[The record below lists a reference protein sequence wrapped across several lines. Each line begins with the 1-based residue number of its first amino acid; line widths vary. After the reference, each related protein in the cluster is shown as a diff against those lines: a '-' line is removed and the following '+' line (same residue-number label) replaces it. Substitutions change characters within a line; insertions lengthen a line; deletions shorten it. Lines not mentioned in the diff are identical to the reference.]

1 MKKFFFLFFL
11 AASASVTMAQSQK
24 LFDSRYSFRATLP
37 EFSYNG
43 QVQIFLR
50 NDMDENG
57 KQTFIFYS
65 DEFEKQG
72 ELTVSGVEYNWSSK
86 HEERE
91 WKDDGY
97 KGDWKVMSDDSGKS
111 HGGIMSLCLNDFDQ
125 SCDDFRTI
133 YLTQTLFNTDE
144 KYEFLMPLY
153 SSTIE
158 TGEDDRDGDG
168 VVDFRYT
175 STNNSIIGFQIVSE
189 DGTVLQTVNFDGD
202 FTFGDSSLYSLF
214 EGDIT
219 PWLSFSVCNHWASFG
234 LNDSGKLDTDAIKTL
249 YKNTGICDDVNWVD
263 WAYATVSFGNFGLS
277 LGKQSMTFG
286 GFEFDAYDVESYETS
301 AGNKCPS
308 FLLVPSVI
316 TKDNLQELVDTGLYT
331 MGADGYLSAT
341 N

>member
-158 TGEDDRDGDG
+158 TGEDDRDVDG

-202 FTFGDSSLYSLF
+202 FTLPDNGKGDVDLLKIHSKLYLCFNGYTSCLLYSI
-214 EGDIT
+214 D
-219 PWLSFSVCNHWASFG
+219 
-234 LNDSGKLDTDAIKTL
+234 
-249 YKNTGICDDVNWVD
+249 
-263 WAYATVSFGNFGLS
+263 
-277 LGKQSMTFG
+277 
-286 GFEFDAYDVESYETS
+286 
-301 AGNKCPS
+301 
-308 FLLVPSVI
+308 
-316 TKDNLQELVDTGLYT
+316 
-331 MGADGYLSAT
+331 SAT
-341 N
+341 SSVRMMTMEKVSSVATGTYSLSGRATRGEKGVNIIRMSDGTTKKVLVQ

>member
-202 FTFGDSSLYSLF
+202 FTLPDNGKGDVDLLKIHSKLYLCFNGYTSCLLYSI
-214 EGDIT
+214 D
-219 PWLSFSVCNHWASFG
+219 
-234 LNDSGKLDTDAIKTL
+234 
-249 YKNTGICDDVNWVD
+249 
-263 WAYATVSFGNFGLS
+263 
-277 LGKQSMTFG
+277 
-286 GFEFDAYDVESYETS
+286 
-301 AGNKCPS
+301 
-308 FLLVPSVI
+308 
-316 TKDNLQELVDTGLYT
+316 
-331 MGADGYLSAT
+331 SAT
-341 N
+341 SSVRMMTMENLSSVPAGGYNLSGRLTRGEKGVNIIRMSDGTTKKVLVK

>member
-111 HGGIMSLCLNDFDQ
+111 HGGIMSLYLNDFDQ

-202 FTFGDSSLYSLF
+202 FTLPDNGKGDVDLLKIHSKLYLCFNGYTSCLLYSI
-214 EGDIT
+214 D
-219 PWLSFSVCNHWASFG
+219 
-234 LNDSGKLDTDAIKTL
+234 
-249 YKNTGICDDVNWVD
+249 
-263 WAYATVSFGNFGLS
+263 
-277 LGKQSMTFG
+277 
-286 GFEFDAYDVESYETS
+286 
-301 AGNKCPS
+301 
-308 FLLVPSVI
+308 
-316 TKDNLQELVDTGLYT
+316 
-331 MGADGYLSAT
+331 SAT
-341 N
+341 SSVRMMTMENLSSVPAGGYNLSGRLTRGEKGVNIIRMSDGTTKKVLVK

>member
-202 FTFGDSSLYSLF
+202 FTLPDNGKGDVDLLKIHSKLYLCFNGYTSCLLYSI
-214 EGDIT
+214 D
-219 PWLSFSVCNHWASFG
+219 
-234 LNDSGKLDTDAIKTL
+234 
-249 YKNTGICDDVNWVD
+249 
-263 WAYATVSFGNFGLS
+263 
-277 LGKQSMTFG
+277 
-286 GFEFDAYDVESYETS
+286 
-301 AGNKCPS
+301 
-308 FLLVPSVI
+308 
-316 TKDNLQELVDTGLYT
+316 
-331 MGADGYLSAT
+331 SAT
-341 N
+341 SSVRMMTMENLSSVPAGGYNLSGRLTRSEKGVNIIRMSDGTTKKVLVK

>member
-1 MKKFFFLFFL
+1 
-11 AASASVTMAQSQK
+11 
-24 LFDSRYSFRATLP
+24 
-37 EFSYNG
+37 
-43 QVQIFLR
+43 
-50 NDMDENG
+50 MDENG

-202 FTFGDSSLYSLF
+202 FTLPDNGKGDVDLLKIHSKLYLCFNGYTSCLLYSI
-214 EGDIT
+214 D
-219 PWLSFSVCNHWASFG
+219 
-234 LNDSGKLDTDAIKTL
+234 
-249 YKNTGICDDVNWVD
+249 
-263 WAYATVSFGNFGLS
+263 
-277 LGKQSMTFG
+277 
-286 GFEFDAYDVESYETS
+286 
-301 AGNKCPS
+301 
-308 FLLVPSVI
+308 
-316 TKDNLQELVDTGLYT
+316 
-331 MGADGYLSAT
+331 SAT
-341 N
+341 SSVRMMTMENLSSVPAGGYNLSGRLTRSEKGVNIIRMSDGTTKKVLVK

>member
-111 HGGIMSLCLNDFDQ
+111 HGGIMSLYLNDFDQ

-158 TGEDDRDGDG
+158 IGEDDRDGDG

-202 FTFGDSSLYSLF
+202 FTLPDNGKGDVDLLKIHSKLYLCFNGYTSCLLYSI
-214 EGDIT
+214 D
-219 PWLSFSVCNHWASFG
+219 
-234 LNDSGKLDTDAIKTL
+234 
-249 YKNTGICDDVNWVD
+249 
-263 WAYATVSFGNFGLS
+263 
-277 LGKQSMTFG
+277 
-286 GFEFDAYDVESYETS
+286 
-301 AGNKCPS
+301 
-308 FLLVPSVI
+308 
-316 TKDNLQELVDTGLYT
+316 
-331 MGADGYLSAT
+331 SAT
-341 N
+341 SSVRMMTMENLSSVPAGGYNLSGRLTRGEKGVNIIRMSDGTTKKVLVK

>member
-1 MKKFFFLFFL
+1 MKKIFFLFFL

-111 HGGIMSLCLNDFDQ
+111 HGGIMSLYLNDFDQ

-202 FTFGDSSLYSLF
+202 FTLPDNGKGDVDLLKIHSKLYLCFNGYTSCLLYSI
-214 EGDIT
+214 D
-219 PWLSFSVCNHWASFG
+219 
-234 LNDSGKLDTDAIKTL
+234 
-249 YKNTGICDDVNWVD
+249 
-263 WAYATVSFGNFGLS
+263 
-277 LGKQSMTFG
+277 
-286 GFEFDAYDVESYETS
+286 
-301 AGNKCPS
+301 
-308 FLLVPSVI
+308 
-316 TKDNLQELVDTGLYT
+316 
-331 MGADGYLSAT
+331 SAT
-341 N
+341 SSVRMMTMENLSSVPAGGYNLSGRLTRGEKGVNIIRMSDGTTKKVLVK

>member
-202 FTFGDSSLYSLF
+202 FTLPDNGKGDVDLLKIHSKLYLCFNGYTSCLLYSI
-214 EGDIT
+214 D
-219 PWLSFSVCNHWASFG
+219 
-234 LNDSGKLDTDAIKTL
+234 
-249 YKNTGICDDVNWVD
+249 
-263 WAYATVSFGNFGLS
+263 
-277 LGKQSMTFG
+277 
-286 GFEFDAYDVESYETS
+286 
-301 AGNKCPS
+301 
-308 FLLVPSVI
+308 
-316 TKDNLQELVDTGLYT
+316 
-331 MGADGYLSAT
+331 SAT
-341 N
+341 SSVRMMTMENLSSVPAGGYNLSGRLTRGEKGVNIIHMSDGTTKKVLVK

>member
-158 TGEDDRDGDG
+158 TGEDDRDVDG

-202 FTFGDSSLYSLF
+202 FTLPDNGKGDVDLLKIHSKLYLCFNGYTSCLLYSI
-214 EGDIT
+214 D
-219 PWLSFSVCNHWASFG
+219 
-234 LNDSGKLDTDAIKTL
+234 
-249 YKNTGICDDVNWVD
+249 
-263 WAYATVSFGNFGLS
+263 
-277 LGKQSMTFG
+277 
-286 GFEFDAYDVESYETS
+286 
-301 AGNKCPS
+301 
-308 FLLVPSVI
+308 
-316 TKDNLQELVDTGLYT
+316 
-331 MGADGYLSAT
+331 SAT
-341 N
+341 SSVRMMTMENLSSVPAGGYNLSGRLTRGEKGVNIIRMSDGTTKKVLVK